1 MGRPLGGF
9 FFCAAGSLRVQPTF
23 ARRGASGVGLAW
35 PKDVNDVVGPGT
47 CAFCSVCRKELV
59 AGVNEVTSSPRARP
73 TKPQQ
78 IRCRGGRDCPHS
90 RLRRGCG
97 QRLGKESRPVQVNS
111 NEFAAAVA
119 GGEKRTTTAAGSRL
133 TVRELLTFASQNE
146 AMSSPSLY
154 SAVSTAA
161 ARVELSA

>member
-35 PKDVNDVVGPGT
+35 PKDVNDVV
-47 CAFCSVCRKELV
+47 A
-59 AGVNEVTSSPRARP
+59 RA